1 MHLASLATSSD
12 ARACRRSV
20 TPRWTQRVPIPI
32 KGTRNSGPSFLLLTN
47 PQSASCCFFF
57 SLFQRVNDPLFYF
70 LTESFTGRRENDRS
84 SRKPNSRLLL
94 SQPKRTC
101 LLQVRKVFTHS
112 LAKENRLVT
121 AAAYLFNDS
130 AGFSASPFILWKSV
144 LLFFYS
150 RTN

>member
-47 PQSASCCFFF
+47 TQSARPVVVFF

-121 AAAYLFNDS
+121 AATYLFNDS

-144 LLFFYS
+144 LLFFLLPH
-150 RTN
+150 